1 MNRDF
6 RCQDWIGPCIIQLGL
21 CRLFNRFLFHCFQL
35 FLLLTG
41 IKWLRRFTVSESTT
55 LLNFLQ
61 VLSCN
66 PVASLPHTQNI
77 DCLSES
83 SLKTRSLVDM
93 KSMKKL
99 DVSHSTLFFKL
110 IPHLLPSARGCQKI
124 FLLFPSLSVC
134 FIKVFRLFSYP
145 LHWLPH
151 VVSHSFSAH
160 QPSPSASSFVKWR
173 HEPQHLVPC
182 SVVIA

>member
-6 RCQDWIGPCIIQLGL
+6 HCQDWIGPCIIRLGL

-93 KSMKKL
+93 KSVKKL

-110 IPHLLPSARGCQKI
+110 IPHLLSAVRGCRGYYR
-124 FLLFPSLSVC
+124 LLQ
-134 FIKVFRLFSYP
+134 I
-145 LHWLPH
+145 LPVYLGTYTRNYCPYSRTPGH
-151 VVSHSFSAH
+151 H
-160 QPSPSASSFVKWR
+160 
-173 HEPQHLVPC
+173 
-182 SVVIA
+182 I